1 MLKMR
6 FFKRG
11 NSLRQLPLYG
21 SYQMI
26 NELKIRVLQTLLF
39 TCLSLF
45 PILEDRVAGNVYSK

>member
-11 NSLRQLPLYG
+11 NSLRQFPLYG

-26 NELKIRVLQTLLF
+26 NELKIRVLETLLF
-39 TCLSLF
+39 TYLSLS
-45 PILEDRVAGNVYSK
+45 PILEDRVTANVYNK

>member
-1 MLKMR
+1 MR
-6 FFKRG
+6 LFKRG
-11 NSLRQLPLYG
+11 NSLRQFPLYG

>member
-11 NSLRQLPLYG
+11 NSLRQFPLYG
-21 SYQMI
+21 SSQMI

-39 TCLSLF
+39 TFLSLF

>member
-11 NSLRQLPLYG
+11 NSLRQFPLYG